1 MLYTSYFGNIRNL
14 PEELAVVSIS
24 TIPIK
29 GWSGYQYRKL
39 APKAEWISLAKNG
52 GTEEYKRLYME
63 MLNCLD
69 PDVVIEELYDLTD
82 SEDIVLV
89 CYERSENFCHRHIVS
104 EWFRNAGYECEEFK

>member
-39 APKAEWISLAKNG
+39 APKAEWI
-52 GTEEYKRLYME
+52 
-63 MLNCLD
+63 
-69 PDVVIEELYDLTD
+69 
-82 SEDIVLV
+82 
-89 CYERSENFCHRHIVS
+89 
-104 EWFRNAGYECEEFK
+104 